1 MNVYEKMKEKYKEK
15 IEELFQSFLCE
26 TNETLRDLTD
36 FETKVD
42 IQIELIQELSTLPY
56 IYYHNPYIYD
66 RGGNFF

>member
-42 IQIELIQELSTLPY
+42 IQIELIQ
-56 IYYHNPYIYD
+56 
-66 RGGNFF
+66 